1 MSILDNLLGGS
12 SGGDSASQSSN
23 SFDATFGTAPSLGLQ
38 TSDVLSFESSD
49 DNGGDSS
56 SFTGIGDLGLGLS
69 APTVLGVSS
78 SNKSADVSEGDSGG
92 LLGGLL

>member
-12 SGGDSASQSSN
+12 SGGTSASESS
-23 SFDATFGTAPSLGLQ
+23 SSLDATFGTAPALGLQ
-38 TSDVLSFESSD
+38 TSDVLSFEASD
-49 DNGGDSS
+49 DNSGVSS

-69 APTVLGVSS
+69 APTVLGVSA
-78 SNKSADVSEGDSGG
+78 SNETADVSEGDGG